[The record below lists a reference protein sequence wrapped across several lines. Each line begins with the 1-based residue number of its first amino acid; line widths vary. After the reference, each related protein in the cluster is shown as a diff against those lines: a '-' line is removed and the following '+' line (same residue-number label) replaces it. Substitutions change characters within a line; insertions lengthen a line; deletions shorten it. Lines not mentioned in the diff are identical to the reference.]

1 MAKKGY
7 LCKLKFANIGCT
19 HFVTYKQAC
28 VTLVCTIFAPKIHR
42 MTFFGF
48 LKDWSLPI
56 AMLGGVAAYFLY
68 VNIPFFD
75 DTHAFANELIG
86 YLQPS
91 LIFSMLFVTFCKISF
106 SDLRFERWHF
116 ILLAFQLVSFIAFS
130 LVAGFVPMND
140 SLRVLVESFMLCL
153 ICPTATAAAVIT
165 ARLGGS
171 AASLLT
177 YTITMNFAVAL
188 VAPLFLTLAHPVEG
202 VDFVASFLLILGKV
216 FPLLLCPLLAASLV
230 RRYIPSVQQ
239 FIVKNCRNL
248 PFYLWL
254 VALSLA
260 IALTTKSIVHT
271 NLSIYVQAGIAAV
284 SLVCCIVQFAFG
296 RYIGRCYGDAIAGG
310 QSLGQKNTVFAIW
323 LAYTFLTPVTSIAG
337 GFYSIWHNT
346 VNTWQL
352 YRKNHSKE

>member
-1 MAKKGY
+1 M
-7 LCKLKFANIGCT
+7 KF
-19 HFVTYKQAC
+19 
-28 VTLVCTIFAPKIHR
+28 FA
-42 MTFFGF
+42 F

-68 VNIPFFD
+68 VNTPFLD
-75 DTHAFANELIG
+75 DTHALANEIIG
-86 YLQPS
+86 YIQPA

-106 SDLRFERWHF
+106 NDLRFERWHF
-116 ILLAFQLVSFIAFS
+116 ILLAFQLVCFILFS
-130 LVAGFVPMND
+130 LVAAFAPLSP

-153 ICPTATAAAVIT
+153 VCPTATAAAVIT

-202 VDFVASFLLILGKV
+202 VDFIASFLLILGRV

-230 RRYIPSVQQ
+230 RRYLPSLQQ

-260 IALTTKSIVHT
+260 IALTVKSIVHT
-271 NLSIYVQAGIAAV
+271 NLSIYVQMGIAAV
-284 SLVCCIVQFAFG
+284 SLVCCMVQFAFG
-296 RYIGRCYGDAIAGG
+296 RYIGRRYGDEIAAG

-352 YRKNHSKE
+352 YRKNHPKK

>member
-1 MAKKGY
+1 MN
-7 LCKLKFANIGCT
+7 L
-19 HFVTYKQAC
+19 
-28 VTLVCTIFAPKIHR
+28 
-42 MTFFGF
+42 FGF

-56 AMLGGVAAYFLY
+56 AMLGGVAAYFIY

-75 DTHAFANELIG
+75 STHAAINEFIAF
-86 YLQPS
+86 LQPA

-106 SDLRFERWHF
+106 SDLKFEKWHF
-116 ILLAFQLVSFIAFS
+116 ILLAFQLTTFIGFS
-130 LVAGFVPMND
+130 LIAAYAPI
-140 SLRVLVESFMLCL
+140 SPAARVLVESFMLCL

-202 VDFVASFLLILGKV
+202 NDFLSSFLLILGRV
-216 FPLLLCPLLAASLV
+216 FPLLLCPLVAASLL
-230 RRYIPSVQQ
+230 RKFLPSVQN
-239 FIVKNCRNL
+239 FIAKNCRNL

-260 IALTTKSIVHT
+260 IALTTKSIVHS
-271 NLSIYVQAGIAAV
+271 NLSFYVQMGIALV

-296 RYIGRCYGDAIAGG
+296 RYIGGRYGDAIAGG

-352 YRKNHSKE
+352 YRKNHPKE

>member
-1 MAKKGY
+1 M
-7 LCKLKFANIGCT
+7 
-19 HFVTYKQAC
+19 
-28 VTLVCTIFAPKIHR
+28 R
-42 MTFFGF
+42 FFTF

-56 AMLGGVAAYFLY
+56 AMLGGVAAYFMY

-75 DTHAFANELIG
+75 STHAAVGRFIAF
-86 YLQPS
+86 LQPA

-106 SDLRFERWHF
+106 RDLRLERWHF
-116 ILLAFQLVSFIAFS
+116 ILLAFQLLTFIAFS
-130 LVAGFVPMND
+130 LVAAYSPLTP
-140 SLRVLVESFMLCL
+140 SQRVLVESFMLCL

-177 YTITMNFAVAL
+177 YTITMNFAVAV

-202 VDFVASFLLILGKV
+202 VDFLSSFLLILGRV
-216 FPLLLCPLLAASLV
+216 FPLLLCPLVAASLV
-230 RRYIPSVQQ
+230 RRFLPSLKK
-239 FIVKNCRNL
+239 FLTAKCPNL
-248 PFYLWL
+248 AFYLWL

-260 IALTTKSIVHT
+260 IGLTVKSIVHCD
-271 NLSIYVQAGIAAV
+271 LSIFVQMGIALV

-296 RYIGRCYGDAIAGG
+296 RYIGRRYGDAVAGG

-352 YRKNHSKE
+352 YRKNHPKQH

>member
-1 MAKKGY
+1 MS
-7 LCKLKFANIGCT
+7 L
-19 HFVTYKQAC
+19 
-28 VTLVCTIFAPKIHR
+28 
-42 MTFFGF
+42 FGF

-56 AMLGGVAAYFLY
+56 AMLGGVAAYFMY

-75 DTHAFANELIG
+75 PTHAAVAEFIAF
-86 YLQPS
+86 LQPA
-91 LIFSMLFVTFCKISF
+91 LIFAMLFVTFCKISF
-106 SDLRFERWHF
+106 RDLRFERWHF
-116 ILLAFQLVSFIAFS
+116 ILLAFQLLTFILFS
-130 LVAGFVPMND
+130 LVAAYAPVTP
-140 SLRVLVESFMLCL
+140 SQRVLVESFMLCL

-177 YTITMNFAVAL
+177 YTITMNLAVAI

-202 VDFVASFLLILGKV
+202 VGFFPSFLLILGRV
-216 FPLLLCPLLAASLV
+216 FPLLLFPLVAASLV
-230 RRYIPSVQQ
+230 CRFLPSLQQ
-239 FIVKNCRNL
+239 FLTTKCRNL

-260 IALTTKSIVHT
+260 IGLTVKSIVHCD
-271 NLSIYVQAGIAAV
+271 LSILVQMGIAVV
-284 SLVCCIVQFAFG
+284 SLICCIVQFAFG
-296 RYIGRCYGDAIAGG
+296 RYIGRRYGDAVAGG

-337 GFYSIWHNT
+337 GFYSIWHNS

-352 YRKNHSKE
+352 YRKNHPKG

>member
-1 MAKKGY
+1 M
-7 LCKLKFANIGCT
+7 N
-19 HFVTYKQAC
+19 
-28 VTLVCTIFAPKIHR
+28 
-42 MTFFGF
+42 FFGF

-75 DTHAFANELIG
+75 DTHAVANEIIS
-86 YLQPS
+86 YVQPG
-91 LIFSMLFVTFCKISF
+91 LIFAMLFVTFCKISF

-116 ILLAFQLVSFIAFS
+116 ILLAFQLVSFIFFS
-130 LVAGFVPMND
+130 LVAAFAPLTP
-140 SLRVLVESFMLCL
+140 SARVLVESFMLCL

-202 VDFVASFLLILGKV
+202 VDFLSSFLLIMGRV

-230 RRYIPSVQQ
+230 RRFLPSINE

-260 IALTTKSIVHT
+260 IALTVKSIAHS
-271 NLSIYVQAGIAAV
+271 NLSIFVQMAIAAV

-296 RYIGRCYGDAIAGG
+296 RHIGRRYGDAIAGG

-352 YRKNHSKE
+352 YRKNHPKK

>member
-1 MAKKGY
+1 M
-7 LCKLKFANIGCT
+7 
-19 HFVTYKQAC
+19 
-28 VTLVCTIFAPKIHR
+28 TL
-42 MTFFGF
+42 FGF

-56 AMLGGVAAYFLY
+56 AMLGGVAAYFIY

-75 DTHAFANELIG
+75 NTHAAANEFIAF
-86 YLQPS
+86 LQPA

-106 SDLRFERWHF
+106 SDLKFEKWHF
-116 ILLAFQLVSFIAFS
+116 ILLAFQLITFITFS
-130 LVAGFVPMND
+130 LIAAYAPITPAT
-140 SLRVLVESFMLCL
+140 RVLVESFMLCL

-202 VDFVASFLLILGKV
+202 SDFISSFLLILGRV
-216 FPLLLCPLLAASLV
+216 FPLLLCPLVAASLL
-230 RRYIPSVQQ
+230 RKLLPKAQE
-239 FIVKNCRNL
+239 FIAKNCRNL

-260 IALTTKSIVHT
+260 IALTTKSIVHS
-271 NLSIYVQAGIAAV
+271 NLSFYVQMGIALV

-296 RYIGRCYGDAIAGG
+296 RYIGGRYGDAIAGG

-352 YRKNHSKE
+352 YRRNHPKK

>member
-1 MAKKGY
+1 MAFISNKQPYSIVTKKRK
-7 LCKLKFANIGCT
+7 CTFATKLEQIISA
-19 HFVTYKQAC
+19 
-28 VTLVCTIFAPKIHR
+28 

-56 AMLGGVAAYFLY
+56 AMLSGVVAYFVY
-68 VNIPFFD
+68 VNIPLFD
-75 DTHAFANELIG
+75 NTHTAVNEFIAF
-86 YLQPS
+86 LQPA

-106 SDLRFERWHF
+106 RDLKLEKWHF
-116 ILLAFQLVSFIAFS
+116 ILLAFQLITFITFS
-130 LVAGFVPMND
+130 LIAAFAPI
-140 SLRVLVESFMLCL
+140 SPATRVLTESFMLCL

-188 VAPLFLTLAHPVEG
+188 VAPLFLTLAHPIKG
-202 VDFVASFLLILGKV
+202 NDFMSSFLLILGRV
-216 FPLLLCPLLAASLV
+216 FPLLLCPLFAASLV
-230 RRYIPSVQQ
+230 RRFVPKLQN
-239 FIVKNCRNL
+239 FIVKSGRNL

-260 IALTTKSIVHT
+260 IGITTKSIIHS
-271 NLSIYVQAGIAAV
+271 NLSFWVQMGIALV

-296 RYIGRCYGDAIAGG
+296 RYIGGRYGDAIAGG

-337 GFYSIWHNT
+337 GFYSIWHNS

-352 YRKNHSKE
+352 YRKNHPKK

>member
-1 MAKKGY
+1 M
-7 LCKLKFANIGCT
+7 NI
-19 HFVTYKQAC
+19 
-28 VTLVCTIFAPKIHR
+28 
-42 MTFFGF
+42 FGF

-56 AMLGGVAAYFLY
+56 AMLGGVVAYFLY

-75 DTHAFANELIG
+75 NTHVAVNEFIS
-86 YLQPS
+86 YMQPA

-106 SDLRFERWHF
+106 RELRLERWHF
-116 ILLAFQLVSFIAFS
+116 ILLAFQLVSFMLFS
-130 LVAGFVPMND
+130 LVAALAPLTPSV
-140 SLRVLVESFMLCL
+140 RVIVESFMLCL

-177 YTITMNFAVAL
+177 YTITINFAVAL

-202 VDFVASFLLILGKV
+202 VDFLASFLLIMGKV
-216 FPLLLCPLLAASLV
+216 FPLLLCPLVAASLV
-230 RRYIPSVQQ
+230 RRYLPTLQQ
-239 FIVKNCRNL
+239 FIIKKCRNL

-271 NLSIYVQAGIAAV
+271 NLSIFVQVGIAAV
-284 SLVCCIVQFAFG
+284 SLVCCVVQFAFG
-296 RYIGRCYGDAIAGG
+296 RYVGRRYGDAIAGG

-337 GFYSIWHNT
+337 GFYSIWHNS

-352 YRKNHSKE
+352 YRKNHPKK

>member
-1 MAKKGY
+1 
-7 LCKLKFANIGCT
+7 
-19 HFVTYKQAC
+19 
-28 VTLVCTIFAPKIHR
+28 

-75 DTHAFANELIG
+75 DTHAFANELIS
-86 YLQPS
+86 YMQPA

-106 SDLRFERWHF
+106 SDLHFERWHF
-116 ILLAFQLVSFIAFS
+116 ILLAFQLVSFISFS
-130 LVAGFVPMND
+130 LVAAFAPLTP
-140 SLRVLVESFMLCL
+140 SLRVVVESFMLCL

-202 VDFVASFLLILGKV
+202 VGFVSSFLLILGKV
-216 FPLLLCPLLAASLV
+216 FPLLLFPLLAASFV
-230 RRYIPSVQQ
+230 RRFFPSVQQ
-239 FIVKNCRNL
+239 FIVKSCRNL

-260 IALTTKSIVHT
+260 IALTVKSIVHT
-271 NLSIYVQAGIAAV
+271 DLSIFVQMGIAVV
-284 SLVCCIVQFAFG
+284 SLLCCAVQFAFG
-296 RYIGRCYGDAIAGG
+296 RYIGRRYGDAIAGG

-337 GFYSIWHNT
+337 GFYSIWHNL

-352 YRKNHSKE
+352 YRKNHPK

>member
-1 MAKKGY
+1 M
-7 LCKLKFANIGCT
+7 KF
-19 HFVTYKQAC
+19 FS
-28 VTLVCTIFAPKIHR
+28 
-42 MTFFGF
+42 F

-56 AMLGGVAAYFLY
+56 AMLGGVAAYFIY
-68 VNIPFFD
+68 VNIPFLD
-75 DTHAFANELIG
+75 DTHAAANEIIS
-86 YLQPS
+86 YIQPG
-91 LIFSMLFVTFCKISF
+91 LIFAMLFVTFCKISF
-106 SDLRFERWHF
+106 SDLRLERWHF
-116 ILLAFQLVSFIAFS
+116 ILLAFQLVSFILFS
-130 LVAGFVPMND
+130 LVAAFVPMND

-202 VDFVASFLLILGKV
+202 VDFLASFLLILGKV
-216 FPLLLCPLLAASLV
+216 FPLLLCPLVAASLV
-230 RRYIPSVQQ
+230 RRLLPSVQQ
-239 FIVKNCRNL
+239 FIVKKCRNL

-271 NLSIYVQAGIAAV
+271 TLSIFVQMGIAAV
-284 SLVCCIVQFAFG
+284 SLICCVVQFAFG
-296 RYIGRCYGDAIAGG
+296 RYIGRRYGDAIAGG

-337 GFYSIWHNT
+337 GFYSLWHNS

-352 YRKNHSKE
+352 YRKNHPKK

>member
-1 MAKKGY
+1 MVILTTLY
-7 LCKLKFANIGCT
+7 FL
-19 HFVTYKQAC
+19 
-28 VTLVCTIFAPKIHR
+28 VTLQKISTMKFFA
-42 MTFFGF
+42 F

-56 AMLGGVAAYFLY
+56 AMLGGIAAYFLY

-75 DTHAFANELIG
+75 DTHAAANEIIS
-86 YLQPS
+86 YIQPA

-106 SDLRFERWHF
+106 RDLRFERWHF
-116 ILLAFQLVSFIAFS
+116 ILLAFQLVSFILFS
-130 LVAGFVPMND
+130 LVAAFAPLTPSM
-140 SLRVLVESFMLCL
+140 RVLVESFMLCL

-171 AASLLT
+171 AAALLT

-188 VAPLFLTLAHPVEG
+188 VAPLFLTIAHPIEG
-202 VDFVASFLLILGKV
+202 MDFLSSFLLILGKV
-216 FPLLLCPLLAASLV
+216 FPLLLCPLVAASLV
-230 RRYIPSVQQ
+230 RRFLPSVKE
-239 FIVKNCRNL
+239 FMVKKCRNL

-260 IALTTKSIVHT
+260 IAVTVKSIVHS
-271 NLSIYVQAGIAAV
+271 NLSFLVQAGIAAV
-284 SLVCCIVQFAFG
+284 SLVCCVVQFAFG
-296 RYIGRCYGDAIAGG
+296 RYVGRRYGDAIAGG

-337 GFYSIWHNT
+337 GFYSLWHNT

-352 YRKNHSKE
+352 YRKNHPKEKQ